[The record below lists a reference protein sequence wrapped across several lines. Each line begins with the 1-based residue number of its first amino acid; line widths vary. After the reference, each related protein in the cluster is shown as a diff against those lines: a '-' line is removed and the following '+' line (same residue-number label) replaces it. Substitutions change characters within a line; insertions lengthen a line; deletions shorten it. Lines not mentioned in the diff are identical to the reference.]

1 MLAGFRNKSGAIT
14 SLIKERAAPRRAAS
28 GQAPRCVG
36 KCKGLATF
44 RKSSQGGVAELN
56 PRLRKQACKQVGLPT
71 SLNNYERHPYVS
83 KSYPMRLAR
92 STTSVVLFVLPA
104 CEVALWQQL
113 GTDELNAPLD
123 RCSQVRAGL
132 QRG

>member
-1 MLAGFRNKSGAIT
+1 MYRSHILC
-14 SLIKERAAPRRAAS
+14 AS
-28 GQAPRCVG
+28 R
-36 KCKGLATF
+36 GLQLLD
-44 RKSSQGGVAELN
+44 SILV
-56 PRLRKQACKQVGLPT
+56 
-71 SLNNYERHPYVS
+71 
-83 KSYPMRLAR
+83 
-92 STTSVVLFVLPA
+92 PA